1 MSNLSDW
8 IMILKYPSTIRKKKK
23 TGHFKEISDSMSEAG
38 NVHFHVMENK
48 KTLNCYGHVK
58 S

>member
-8 IMILKYPSTIRKKKK
+8 IMILKYPNTIKKKK
-23 TGHFKEISDSMSEAG
+23 TGHLKEISDSMSEAG
-38 NVHFHVMENK
+38 NVHFHITENK
-48 KTLNCYGHVK
+48 ETLNCYGHVK

>member
-8 IMILKYPSTIRKKKK
+8 IMILKYPNTIKKKK
-23 TGHFKEISDSMSEAG
+23 KGHLKEISDFMSEAG
-38 NVHFHVMENK
+38 NVHFHVTENK
-48 KTLNCYGHVK
+48 ETLNCYGHVK